1 MDETQPQ
8 SVLRRLRSGAR
19 SKAEASEDV
28 LVLGLGRFGMAIANE
43 LRKMGHEV
51 LGVDAD
57 PQVVQRAARIIT
69 HSVQADTTDIDALS
83 QIGAD
88 EFSHAVVAIGD
99 IEASVLT
106 VIRLIDLGVR
116 SIWAKAATADH
127 RRILERV
134 GAHHVV
140 QPEQDMGE
148 RLAHLVTG
156 RMIDYLEIDPGFAL
170 VETEPPKALLGK
182 TLSSLRLRD
191 EHGITVVCVK
201 SPGQSFTYAR
211 PDTLLQ
217 NGDIILIAG
226 PSKAVADFSNQD

>member
-1 MDETQPQ
+1 MQTQ
-8 SVLRRLRSGAR
+8 SVLRRLRSGGR
-19 SKAEASEDV
+19 SKAAATEDI
-28 LVLGLGRFGMAIANE
+28 LVLGLGRFGMAIADE

-57 PQVVQRAARIIT
+57 AQVVQRAARVIT
-69 HSVQADTTDIDALS
+69 HAVQADTTDVDALS
-83 QIGAD
+83 QIGAG

-106 VIRLIDLGVR
+106 VIRLIDLGLY

-170 VETEPPKALLGK
+170 VETEPPQALLGQS
-182 TLSSLRLRD
+182 LSSLRLRD
-191 EHGITVVCVK
+191 EFGITVVCVK
-201 SPGQSFTYAR
+201 SPGESFTYAR
-211 PDTLLQ
+211 PDTTLEP
-217 NGDIILIAG
+217 GDIILIAG
-226 PSKAVADFSNQD
+226 PSTAVAAFSNEE